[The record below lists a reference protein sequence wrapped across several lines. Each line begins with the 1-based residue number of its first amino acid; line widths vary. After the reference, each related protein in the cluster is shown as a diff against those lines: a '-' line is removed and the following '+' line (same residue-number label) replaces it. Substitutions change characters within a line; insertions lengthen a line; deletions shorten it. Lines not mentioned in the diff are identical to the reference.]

1 MYEELFYEAAVNDEA
16 NRTMQTKLVD
26 PIYKVL
32 EIPANRE
39 KYISYGS
46 EFLDANAEMLS
57 KEYPTTRIVFPRKYV
72 ARVTELF
79 GWTEAELK
87 ETLKEVLQPLK
98 DKTTYQ
104 TFLATPTNFIHA
116 LVLFYSDMF
125 LHRKLRDSARQ
136 QMGLTMYNVTFNRQ
150 FPDLVPSIPVMAYT
164 YSTLD
169 NSWSLVRAENVM
181 NWIGQTMDSAYAHHR
196 TRMSLKLS
204 LPVLADFVKDTRT
217 RFQQN
222 IRMLSRRYYANLDKS
237 NEIGMDLKGDEDYVV
252 TTNTVTVRNNLIRLI
267 KTGDQDYKEKGRL
280 YIGTA
285 KVKNV
290 KVDELYEFAQ
300 KVKHD
305 DISNIMDLIFYVF
318 IVRDGNSIEDINSSK
333 YISRITN
340 FPTAVDRAV
349 AGKPV
354 ILPMTKKYNV
364 ADSIVKA
371 YICLI
376 ATFILYKINQVKK

>member
-116 LVLFYSDMF
+116 LVLFY
-125 LHRKLRDSARQ
+125 
-136 QMGLTMYNVTFNRQ
+136 V
-150 FPDLVPSIPVMAYT
+150 
-164 YSTLD
+164 
-169 NSWSLVRAENVM
+169 
-181 NWIGQTMDSAYAHHR
+181 
-196 TRMSLKLS
+196 
-204 LPVLADFVKDTRT
+204 
-217 RFQQN
+217 
-222 IRMLSRRYYANLDKS
+222 
-237 NEIGMDLKGDEDYVV
+237 
-252 TTNTVTVRNNLIRLI
+252 
-267 KTGDQDYKEKGRL
+267 
-280 YIGTA
+280 
-285 KVKNV
+285 
-290 KVDELYEFAQ
+290 
-300 KVKHD
+300 
-305 DISNIMDLIFYVF
+305 
-318 IVRDGNSIEDINSSK
+318 
-333 YISRITN
+333 
-340 FPTAVDRAV
+340 
-349 AGKPV
+349 
-354 ILPMTKKYNV
+354 
-364 ADSIVKA
+364 
-371 YICLI
+371 
-376 ATFILYKINQVKK
+376 